1 VASQALRRFWDALR
15 RQPAPGAVGEEIAC
29 RHLVSR
35 GYRILDRNFRCRSG
49 EVDVV
54 ARKDGATVFV
64 EVKERHGE
72 SHGRGQESVSLGK
85 RLRVIRAARLYA
97 ARRGLS
103 EGPVRFD
110 VVSVDWEGS
119 RAHVRHEEAAFDSEG
134 L

>member
-1 VASQALRRFWDALR
+1 VAAQALMGLWAALWRRL
-15 RQPAPGAVGEEIAC
+15 APGVAGEEIAC
-29 RHLVSR
+29 RHLLSR

-49 EVDVV
+49 EVDIV
-54 ARKDGATVFV
+54 ARQGDATVFV

-72 SHGRGQESVSLGK
+72 SHGRGQDAVSFGK

-110 VVSVDWEGS
+110 VVSVDWEG
-119 RAHVRHEEAAFDSEG
+119 RRPRVRHEEAAFDSDG